1 MWRARGLYSIL
12 MFLVMRRTDRHWKP
26 RSSEGFSLDSPITRL
41 RPMEKREM
49 QSAAVGPNPP
59 GCTTWFSF
67 SPWRISV
74 SLLLVPLRHIAVAF
88 GFSVPRLPG

>member
-1 MWRARGLYSIL
+1 
-12 MFLVMRRTDRHWKP
+12 
-26 RSSEGFSLDSPITRL
+26 
-41 RPMEKREM
+41 MEKREM